1 MDGKP
6 RPTVPEPACLSG
18 KLTARSTLDQ
28 RFVGDPAAIPFNPA
42 PGNGNTRR
50 GKGAL
55 FARHH
60 ALIIARRGDDE
71 GPLHVLAQ
79 DCGVRQY
86 TRMSRNCDSSDL
98 DVRRPSAG
106 LGGRPYRPGESRV
119 KIKLGCFL
127 ILGCRVLTRIGF
139 FPAARTSGCLPSGP
153 RSALSTSN
161 ELLRWRFPG

>member
-6 RPTVPEPACLSG
+6 RPSVPELACLSG

-28 RFVGDPAAIPFNPA
+28 RSVGDPAAIPFNPA
-42 PGNGNTRR
+42 PGNGNTR
-50 GKGAL
+50 GSKGAL

-60 ALIIARRGDDE
+60 APIIARRGDDE
-71 GPLHVLAQ
+71 GPLQVLAP

-119 KIKLGCFL
+119 KIKPGCFL
-127 ILGCRVLTRIGF
+127 NLGRRVLTWIGF
-139 FPAARTSGCLPSGP
+139 FLAARTSGCLQSGP
-153 RSALSTSN
+153 QSALHTSS
-161 ELLRWRFPG
+161 ELLR